1 MFGSDILDIA
11 VGLVFVYLLASLIV
25 STITEL
31 FAGWLGWRADKLLD
45 GIRNLINSPGAK
57 DWAQE
62 LYEHPLI
69 KGMSP
74 LPTKVFAIGKFQ
86 LAPQAP
92 GPSYIPA
99 RAFSAALVGLIQ
111 NSQPTVVLVT
121 NALQGILR
129 LASDPHTSAADIK
142 KAILQIADNVPVTS
156 PPGALDLR
164 IKADLQSLANKIPD
178 SDVTFGQLT
187 TGVQAIVNNLSD
199 TDPTQANLKR
209 DLQNLVPGARAVSV
223 TVDQLKNSLQTV
235 ADNITGYSAPLLA
248 IKNDLQTLVKNIPG
262 ETDSA
267 TTALELVRIFVNN
280 VWERYLADIIS
291 EIPNGKLRTALTTLL
306 QQTEGNLESF
316 KTAVETWFND
326 SMDRVSG
333 WYKRHTQWVQL
344 ILAAG
349 LTFVLNLDSVSIV
362 RALSEDNS
370 GLLKTM
376 AANAEKFVEQTS
388 NGSKPTG
395 SPQPSPTPASLHPD
409 SPENSSNP
417 AETLGQLRAELGDL
431 MLPMGWTSG
440 PPVPSVKKTD
450 FRQWPGL
457 PWVDSQPGQWLGNFT
472 DCVFNGDVNFDDAK
486 FLHSLEIVRCHFN
499 GEVSAR
505 RMKVGSDFV
514 IRGAVFMSQ
523 GPVVFSNAQ
532 IDGSL
537 FLKNTRFQCEKGVAC
552 EQMSVSQDASLSNL
566 KFAGVAHFQRC
577 VIGHE
582 LVIEGCSFDATD
594 NAADFSSITA
604 QDDVLVSS
612 CRFSGG
618 TSWDY
623 IHARGVYFSHQTS
636 FAQPIRFTGLVVNR
650 SMSLETVEVG
660 SGVSVENSE
669 ISEDLNLTGLTV
681 RSSSEKQNR
690 AQDAG
695 FRLSYTKLGH
705 LKLAS
710 VSIPGGLVFEEDK
723 VGTLDLT
730 NYTPPYNSHNRC
742 KLANLSVEHFEA
754 DDSDH
759 RHLLELI
766 NSFEFDPTVYFS
778 LEKFYASLGDTGL
791 ADETFIKRNDRFEDS
806 QPKDLGWLGQ
816 TLVGILAGY
825 GRDPKRSLTRA

>member
-1 MFGSDILDIA
+1 MFSLVQFGYSQTSAPNTSAENMPYRERSD
-11 VGLVFVYLLASLIV
+11 LADVVRKGEVISDCRI
-25 STITEL
+25 S
-31 FAGWLGWRADKLLD
+31 GADLA
-45 GIRNLINSPGAK
+45 NL
-57 DWAQE
+57 
-62 LYEHPLI
+62 
-69 KGMSP
+69 
-74 LPTKVFAIGKFQ
+74 
-86 LAPQAP
+86 
-92 GPSYIPA
+92 
-99 RAFSAALVGLIQ
+99 LIQ
-111 NSQPTVVLVT
+111 TE
-121 NALQGILR
+121 AG
-129 LASDPHTSAADIK
+129 
-142 KAILQIADNVPVTS
+142 
-156 PPGALDLR
+156 
-164 IKADLQSLANKIPD
+164 
-178 SDVTFGQLT
+178 
-187 TGVQAIVNNLSD
+187 
-199 TDPTQANLKR
+199 
-209 DLQNLVPGARAVSV
+209 
-223 TVDQLKNSLQTV
+223 
-235 ADNITGYSAPLLA
+235 
-248 IKNDLQTLVKNIPG
+248 
-262 ETDSA
+262 TDSA
-267 TTALELVRIFVNN
+267 HRLSSGIRVQNA
-280 VWERYLADIIS
+280 II
-291 EIPNGKLRTALTTLL
+291 EQPVTIIHGTVPL
-306 QQTEGNLESF
+306 
-316 KTAVETWFND
+316 
-326 SMDRVSG
+326 
-333 WYKRHTQWVQL
+333 
-344 ILAAG
+344 
-349 LTFVLNLDSVSIV
+349 SV
-362 RALSEDNS
+362 
-370 GLLKTM
+370 T
-376 AANAEKFVEQTS
+376 
-388 NGSKPTG
+388 
-395 SPQPSPTPASLHPD
+395 
-409 SPENSSNP
+409 
-417 AETLGQLRAELGDL
+417 
-431 MLPMGWTSG
+431 
-440 PPVPSVKKTD
+440 
-450 FRQWPGL
+450 
-457 PWVDSQPGQWLGNFT
+457 FT

-499 GEVSAR
+499 GEVTAR

-612 CRFSGG
+612 CKFSGG

-669 ISEDLNLTGLTV
+669 ISEDLNLTGLTI

-695 FRLSYTKLGH
+695 FRLCYTKLGH

-710 VSIPGGLVFEEDK
+710 VSIPGGLDLEEDK
-723 VGTLDLT
+723 VETLDLT

-742 KLANLSVEHFEA
+742 KLANLSVERFEA

-766 NSFEFDPTVYFS
+766 NSFEFDPKVYFS

-825 GRDPKRSLTRA
+825 GRDPKRSLIPCLIVVLVGWIAFADKTKMEATEEKFKDRRYNIWYAFWYSLDVFAPIIDLEAAKIWSPASGQTLRWLVFRLERILGWLLVPIAIAAFTGFLHS

>member
-1 MFGSDILDIA
+1 MFSLVQFGYSQTSAPNTSAENMPYRERSD
-11 VGLVFVYLLASLIV
+11 LAEVVRKGEVISDCRI
-25 STITEL
+25 S
-31 FAGWLGWRADKLLD
+31 GADLA
-45 GIRNLINSPGAK
+45 NL
-57 DWAQE
+57 
-62 LYEHPLI
+62 
-69 KGMSP
+69 
-74 LPTKVFAIGKFQ
+74 
-86 LAPQAP
+86 
-92 GPSYIPA
+92 
-99 RAFSAALVGLIQ
+99 LIQ
-111 NSQPTVVLVT
+111 TE
-121 NALQGILR
+121 AG
-129 LASDPHTSAADIK
+129 
-142 KAILQIADNVPVTS
+142 
-156 PPGALDLR
+156 
-164 IKADLQSLANKIPD
+164 
-178 SDVTFGQLT
+178 
-187 TGVQAIVNNLSD
+187 
-199 TDPTQANLKR
+199 
-209 DLQNLVPGARAVSV
+209 
-223 TVDQLKNSLQTV
+223 
-235 ADNITGYSAPLLA
+235 
-248 IKNDLQTLVKNIPG
+248 
-262 ETDSA
+262 TDSA
-267 TTALELVRIFVNN
+267 HRLSSGIRVQNA
-280 VWERYLADIIS
+280 IIEQPVTIIHG
-291 EIPNGKLRTALTTLL
+291 EIPL
-306 QQTEGNLESF
+306 
-316 KTAVETWFND
+316 
-326 SMDRVSG
+326 
-333 WYKRHTQWVQL
+333 
-344 ILAAG
+344 
-349 LTFVLNLDSVSIV
+349 SV
-362 RALSEDNS
+362 
-370 GLLKTM
+370 T
-376 AANAEKFVEQTS
+376 
-388 NGSKPTG
+388 
-395 SPQPSPTPASLHPD
+395 
-409 SPENSSNP
+409 
-417 AETLGQLRAELGDL
+417 
-431 MLPMGWTSG
+431 
-440 PPVPSVKKTD
+440 
-450 FRQWPGL
+450 
-457 PWVDSQPGQWLGNFT
+457 FT

-499 GEVSAR
+499 GEVTAR

-612 CRFSGG
+612 CKFSGG

-660 SGVSVENSE
+660 SGVTVENSE
-669 ISEDLNLTGLTV
+669 ISEDLNLTGLTI

-710 VSIPGGLVFEEDK
+710 VSIPGGLVLEEDE

-730 NYTPPYNSHNRC
+730 NYTPPYNGHNRC
-742 KLANLSVEHFEA
+742 KLANLSVERFEA

-766 NSFEFDPTVYFS
+766 NSFEFDPKVYFS

-825 GRDPKRSLTRA
+825 GRDPKRSLIPCLIVVLVGWIAFADKTKMEATEEKFKDRRYNIWYAFWYSLDVFAPIIDLEAAKVWSPASGQTLRWLVFRLERILGWLLVPIAIAAFTGFLHS